1 MPTLK
6 DVVEAGSFL
15 DGSPPPAD
23 FLGARPQDGE
33 NVGINPPGFAWAPER
48 GSVAFDL
55 EVASTPNFTGA
66 RARRFSRLPLNL
78 HALDEPLTPGKWYW
92 RYRCHVEAAGAAAG
106 SPGRAESGRTGLT
119 PWSVTRGFTVEA
131 GAPKVPIP
139 SVAVLK
145 ERLRGA
151 RPRLYARPESL
162 GELRR
167 RRETDARRWS
177 ALQATIEGK
186 LAHPL
191 MPEPLPYP
199 TGQWD
204 VDIWR
209 DYMNQSRTMSSAVDH
224 LGFGYL
230 MTGERRWG
238 GRLREWLCHLAS
250 WDPEGTSSYKY
261 NDEVGM
267 PALFVLARGYDC
279 GHDVLTDEE
288 RAKVRLALT
297 RRAQEVYRMFRQKNP
312 YEVRPYDNHA
322 TRTINFLGQAALSLL
337 GEEEQADEWLD
348 YVLKV
353 YSAFYPPWGGD
364 DGGYSQGPTYLS
376 AYLNFMLQF
385 LQILENATG
394 IDLHQKA
401 FFRNVGY
408 FILYADPFFA
418 QMTPFGDGTTGK
430 PSRSTQL
437 DMRRLAQKFRE
448 PAFQWWADQLALSRS
463 TVETAPE
470 GLLEFLW
477 HDESLAGRRPTDLPR
492 SRCFFSV
499 GEAAMHSDPTDAG
512 NDAYLLF
519 RSSPFGAWSHGYADQ
534 NSFYIHAF
542 GKALA
547 ISSGYYPWYGS
558 PHHLQWTWQT
568 KAHNSVLVDGEGQV
582 AGTRASRGKVEEFVT
597 AEHFDY
603 CRGDAVEAYGGR
615 LTRFLR
621 HVLYVREAGGPGWF
635 VIADDLEAA
644 PGARQPDAGAT
655 FQWLLHALNR
665 MTVAEAKAEVG
676 IEAEGAGLR
685 VAVLA
690 PRDVAFA
697 QTDQFDPVPER
708 DFKPQWHLTVST
720 PSPGPRAAFLILLEP
735 FQEASQRVAYEA
747 LEAPGWLGC
756 RVRQAD
762 AETVVGMRLGGPG
775 DPAAVAPELAV
786 AGVRTDAH
794 FFAWKERRGETGAQA
809 LVVGGS
815 FLEAP
820 GRSRLS
826 WTGKQT
832 GVAELRVER

>member
-6 DVVEAGSFL
+6 DVVETGSYL

-23 FLGARPQDGE
+23 FLGGRPRDGE
-33 NVGINPPGFAWAPER
+33 TVSINPPGFAWVPER

-55 EVASTPNFTGA
+55 ELSARRDFTDA
-66 RARRFSRLPLNL
+66 RTQRFSRLPLNL
-78 HALDEPLTPGKWYW
+78 HALAEPLAPGKWYW
-92 RYRCHVEAAGAAAG
+92 RYRCHLEAGGG
-106 SPGRAESGRTGLT
+106 SPSSTGVT
-119 PWSVTRGFTVEA
+119 AWSVTKSFTVEA

-139 SVAVLK
+139 PVTVLK
-145 ERLRGA
+145 EQLRA
-151 RPRLYARPESL
+151 VRPRLYARPETL

-177 ALQATIEGK
+177 VLQAAIEGK
-186 LAHPL
+186 VAHPL

-199 TGQWD
+199 NDEWN

-209 DYMNQSRTMSSAVDH
+209 EYMNQSRTMSSAVDH

-238 GRLREWLCHLAS
+238 ERLREWLCHLAS
-250 WDPEGTSSYKY
+250 WNPDGTSSYRY

-267 PALFVLARGYDC
+267 PVLLVLARGYDC
-279 GHDVLTDEE
+279 GHGALTDQEG
-288 RAKVRLALT
+288 ATVRRALT
-297 RRAQEVYRMFRQKNP
+297 RRAQEVYRMFREKNP

-337 GEEEQADEWLD
+337 DEEEQADEWLD

-376 AYLNFMLQF
+376 AYLNWMLQF
-385 LQILENATG
+385 LQVLENATG

-408 FILYADPFFA
+408 FILYAEPCFA
-418 QMTPFGDGTTGK
+418 QMIPFGDGTAGR
-430 PSRSTQL
+430 PGRSAQL

-448 PAFQWWADQLALSRS
+448 PAFQWWADQLSLGKS

-477 HDESLAGRRPTDLPR
+477 HDESLGGRRPTDLPR

-499 GEAAMHSDPTDAG
+499 GEAAMHSDPTDVRD
-512 NDAYLLF
+512 DAYLLF
-519 RSSPFGAWSHGYADQ
+519 WSSPFGAWSHGYADQ
-534 NSFYIHAF
+534 NSLYLQAF

-582 AGTRASRGKVEEFVT
+582 TGTRASRGKVEEFLT
-597 AEHFDY
+597 TDHFDY
-603 CRGDAVEAYGGR
+603 CRGDALEAYGGR

-621 HVLYVREAGGPGWF
+621 HVLYVRESGGPGWF

-644 PGARQPDAGAT
+644 QPAT
-655 FQWLLHALNR
+655 FQWLLHALNQ
-665 MTVAEAKAEVG
+665 MTVAEPEAEVAV
-676 IEAEGAGLR
+676 EVEGAGLR
-685 VAVLA
+685 LAVLA
-690 PRDVAFA
+690 PRDVTFA
-697 QTDQFDPVPER
+697 QTDRFDPLPER
-708 DFKPQWHLTVST
+708 DFRPQWHLTVST
-720 PSPGPRAAFLILLEP
+720 RSPAHASTFLVLLEP
-735 FQEASQRVAYEA
+735 LRAPATPKLRHEV
-747 LEAPGWLGC
+747 LEVPGWLGC
-756 RVRQAD
+756 RARFPD
-762 AETVVGMRLGGPG
+762 TETVVGMRLGGP
-775 DPAAVAPELAV
+775 DSPAEAPSGLAV
-786 AGVRTDAH
+786 AGVRTDAR
-794 FFAWKERRGETGAQA
+794 FFALKERRGDAMAQA

-820 GRSRLS
+820 GKAPLS
-826 WTGKQT
+826 WGGAKTR
-832 GVAELRVER
+832 VMELCVER

>member
-1 MPTLK
+1 MPTLRN
-6 DVVEAGSFL
+6 VVETGSFL

-33 NVGINPPGFAWAPER
+33 KVGINPPGFAWVPER

-55 EVASTPNFTGA
+55 ELSPTPDFTGG
-66 RARRFSRLPLNL
+66 RVHRFSRLPLNL
-78 HALDEPLTPGKWYW
+78 HALSEPLTLGKWYW
-92 RYRCHVEAAGAAAG
+92 RYRSHVEAGGGAAG
-106 SPGRAESGRTGLT
+106 SPGRPQSGRTGVT
-119 PWSVTRGFTVEA
+119 PWSVTRSFTVEA

-139 SVAVLK
+139 PVAVLK

-151 RPRLYARPESL
+151 RPRLYARPETLS
-162 GELRR
+162 ELRR
-167 RRETDARRWS
+167 RRETDARRWL

-186 LAHPL
+186 VAHPL

-199 TGQWD
+199 NEEWN

-209 DYMNQSRTMSSAVDH
+209 DYMNQSRNMSSAVDH
-224 LGFGYL
+224 LSFGYL
-230 MTGERRWG
+230 MAGERRWG
-238 GRLREWLCHLAS
+238 ERLREWLCHLAS
-250 WDPEGTSSYKY
+250 WNPDGTSSYKY

-267 PALFVLARGYDC
+267 PTLFVLARGYDC

-288 RAKVRLALT
+288 RAKVRLALA
-297 RRAQEVYRMFRQKNP
+297 RRTQEVYRMFREKTP

-418 QMTPFGDGTTGK
+418 QMIPFGDGTTGK
-430 PSRSTQL
+430 PGRSTQL

-463 TVETAPE
+463 TVETTPE

-477 HDESLAGRRPTDLPR
+477 HDEALVGRRPTDLPS

-499 GEAAMHSDPTDAG
+499 GEAAMHSDPTNAEK
-512 NDAYLLF
+512 DAYLLF

-534 NSFYIHAF
+534 NSFYLHAF

-582 AGTRASRGKVEEFVT
+582 AGTRASRGKVEEFVAT
-597 AEHFDY
+597 GHFDY
-603 CRGDAVEAYGGR
+603 CRGDALEAYGGR

-621 HVLYVREAGGPGWF
+621 HVLYVRETGGPGWF
-635 VIADDLEAA
+635 VITDDLEAA
-644 PGARQPDAGAT
+644 QPAT

-665 MTVAEAKAEVG
+665 MAVAEAKAEVG

-690 PRDVAFA
+690 PRDVTFA
-697 QTDQFDPVPER
+697 QTDRFDPIPER
-708 DFKPQWHLTVST
+708 DFRPQWHLTVST
-720 PSPGPRAAFLILLEP
+720 RSPVQKTGFLVLLEP
-735 FQEASQRVAYEA
+735 VRAASPGLACEA

-756 RVRQAD
+756 RARSGD
-762 AETVVGMRLGGPG
+762 TEMVVGMRLGGSG
-775 DPAAVAPELAV
+775 GPAAASPDLAV
-786 AGVRTDAH
+786 AGVRTDAR
-794 FFAWKERRGETGAQA
+794 FFALKERRGEAAAQA
-809 LVVGGS
+809 LIVAGS
-815 FLEAP
+815 YLEVP
-820 GRSRLS
+820 GRARVS
-826 WTGKQT
+826 WTGKRTRGAQPP
-832 GVAELRVER
+832 VEP